1 MANKLEQYAKE
12 VDLTL
17 SEVEELEEE
26 GELVLFDSATELFQW
41 LYIEDSNEDDYT
53 STLES
58 FFHFR
63 ANITEGQSFGE
74 AFLLDED
81 RIHCIEGTW
90 YFRSDM

>member
-26 GELVLFDSATELFQW
+26 GELVLFDTANELFQW
-41 LYIEDSNEDDYT
+41 LYIEDNTEYDYT

-81 RIHCIEGTW
+81 RIRVINGVW
-90 YFRSDM
+90 YFRADM